1 MQATRYEAALLPAV
15 EILTAVGLALVILFG
30 GQMVISGSIDNVG
43 ILVAFALYIQ
53 RFFDPIRHLTMQYG
67 QIQRAMAS
75 GSRIFEMLDI
85 KPNVVDR
92 LDAKTLDSI
101 RGQIRYQDVSFGYK
115 QDVPVLKNINLNINE
130 GETVAIVGPTGAGKT
145 TLVTLLQRLYEV
157 SGGNILIDGYDL
169 RDVTLKS
176 LSDQIKV
183 VLQEPY
189 LFSTSVEDNIRYNTP
204 NLSIEDV
211 YSAAKMVGAHEF
223 IMELTD
229 GYQTILMERGSNLSI
244 GQRQL
249 ISFAR
254 ALVANPG
261 ILILDEATANIDTY
275 TEGLIQQAIKELL
288 GNRTAIVVAHRLS
301 TMF

>member
-1 MQATRYEAALLPAV
+1 
-15 EILTAVGLALVILFG
+15 
-30 GQMVISGSIDNVG
+30 MVISGSIDNVG

-101 RGQIRYQDVSFGYK
+101 RGQIRYQNVSFGYN
-115 QDVPVLKNINLNINE
+115 QDVPVLENINLNINE

-157 SGGNILIDGYDL
+157 SAGNILIDGYDV

-176 LSDQIKV
+176 LSD
-183 VLQEPY
+183 
-189 LFSTSVEDNIRYNTP
+189 
-204 NLSIEDV
+204 
-211 YSAAKMVGAHEF
+211 
-223 IMELTD
+223 
-229 GYQTILMERGSNLSI
+229 
-244 GQRQL
+244 
-249 ISFAR
+249 
-254 ALVANPG
+254 
-261 ILILDEATANIDTY
+261 
-275 TEGLIQQAIKELL
+275 
-288 GNRTAIVVAHRLS
+288 
-301 TMF
+301 